1 MDLATRSYVDF
12 PGIEIV
18 DLDAPELPSNDREML
33 EVATKW
39 MFAELSI
46 VETNALVTLALRQY
60 EGAGGSVPPAMP
72 EAAKAVP
79 EESAASTESAAIVPA
94 PPPTREVQEAS
105 LPQPA

>member
-60 EGAGGSVPPAMP
+60 EGAGGSVPPAMS